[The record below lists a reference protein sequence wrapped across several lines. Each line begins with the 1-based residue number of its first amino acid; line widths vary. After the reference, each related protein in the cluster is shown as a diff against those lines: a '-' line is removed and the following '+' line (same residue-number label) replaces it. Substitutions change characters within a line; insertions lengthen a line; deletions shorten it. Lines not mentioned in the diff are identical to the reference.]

1 MPKPCEPAVP
11 SPAELWQATQAL
23 YREPGV
29 EALCL
34 QAQDK
39 AGADINL
46 LLLLVLLARRG
57 QGALLP
63 PLLATSQRQAAVL
76 QPWRALRRRL
86 KARVETSDYQALL
99 AHELALEQWA
109 QEGLLSTLTLGKGHG
124 LTDYLTHL
132 GLDQS
137 PLHPALLALATPT
150 APESA
155 PC

>member
-1 MPKPCEPAVP
+1 MPKPCEPVLP

-39 AGADINL
+39 AGADVNL

-57 QGALLP
+57 QGARLP

-86 KARVETSDYQALL
+86 KARVETRDYQALL

-109 QEGLLSTLTLGKGHG
+109 QAGLLSALTLGKGQS
-124 LTDYLTHL
+124 LADYLTHL

-137 PLHPALLALATPT
+137 PLHTALLALATPS